1 MPVGELGPQNNGVYE
16 APGAGGGVGG
26 SLSEFEKLARQ
37 AKEHEIGHQ
46 IERSELILQLGNTD
60 EVLEEMRVEAFKAM
74 EDPNSEFENV
84 WLYEIAREAVGV
96 EKRAMKLQKPVAELY
111 ASSHPV
117 ARTLTSEDIRQHG
130 INRQEANDGVQG
142 WQLFP
147 GYAISSREVTIRIPS
162 QEVETTDENGKKVKQ
177 VFYQI
182 APASIGYFGVDS
194 ERTEVSKKLEMVVNE
209 MKSRYRLHELYSNMM
224 QASGSLKSMT
234 EIFFTG
240 LMYKMLPYDLMSVFR
255 APNIGEFEARTETE
269 AGFGKRVDKCLR
281 MIVLSC
287 RSEDVVKI
295 RNLKWIDPNNHNPS
309 KTREELM
316 APGWLEIFPTT
327 ADEKKWLGDVDAWE
341 SVENANFYQEIE
353 DGRRTGFG
361 VVGNIFNAGRTPR
374 NWDEYKDLMV
384 ELAEGDRAAVELAL
398 RYGKTMCII
407 QEEGGS
413 GDWERIEK
421 DDPGKGEVRGK
432 YKDKANEIG
441 NPVTDILAQVFNP
454 RRYWETQ
461 AGKYPSPVER
471 AIPDIPNFLA
481 NYLKMT
487 TFLTDKDNP
496 NSEVS
501 LWEAWWYGIT
511 DSRAGGK
518 VINPST
524 GKVVCN
530 MADRYFPWEDVGIYS
545 YRSMWLKIFFAARE
559 AERPSGIMAFLSAK
573 AWEDK
578 AALHP
583 ETWKTFR
590 AALDRGVSPLSQ
602 TDGIRSVYSSD
613 EIDEMKKD
621 LQKEIVCAAMEAMW
635 LSESDKPWIN
645 HSEERAI
652 PGSELK
658 DRRKMTGKEAIIV
671 AQRLANFPF
680 IFRFTIDSSNEG
692 TIEIEEKGK
701 WVTYKKIK
709 L

>member
-1 MPVGELGPQNNGVYE
+1 MPLSAEFPQVYE
-16 APGAGGGVGG
+16 SPNAGGGIGG
-26 SLSEFEKLARQ
+26 SLNEFEKLARQ
-37 AKEHEIGHQ
+37 AKEHEVGHQ
-46 IERSELILQLGNTD
+46 IERSELMLQLGNPD

-84 WLYEIAREAVGV
+84 WLYELAREAVGV

-111 ASSHPV
+111 GSSHPI
-117 ARTLTSEDIRQHG
+117 ARPLTPEDVRQHG
-130 INRQEANDGVQG
+130 VNWQEANDGVQG

-182 APASIGYFGVDS
+182 APASIGYFGVDT
-194 ERTEVSKKLEMVVNE
+194 ERREVSKKLDMVVNE

-224 QASGSLKSMT
+224 QASGNLKSMT

-255 APNIGEFEARTETE
+255 APNIGEFEAGTESE

-281 MIVLSC
+281 MIVLTC
-287 RSEDVVKI
+287 RSENVDKLKK
-295 RNLKWIDPNNHNPS
+295 LKWIDQNDHAKG
-309 KTREELM
+309 KT
-316 APGWLEIFPTT
+316 PGWLEIFPTNL
-327 ADEKKWLGDVDAWE
+327 DEKKWLGDVDSWDD
-341 SVENANFYQEIE
+341 VQNAIFYQEVE
-353 DGRRTGFG
+353 EGKRVGFG
-361 VVGNIFNAGRTPR
+361 AVGNIFNAGRTPQ
-374 NWDEYKDLMV
+374 NWDEYKDMMV

-413 GDWERIEK
+413 SDWERIEK
-421 DDPGKGEVRGK
+421 NDPEKSEVRGK

-454 RRYWETQ
+454 GRYWETQ
-461 AGKYPSPVER
+461 AGKYPSPVEK

-496 NSEVS
+496 DSEVS

-511 DSRAGGK
+511 DSRSGGK
-518 VINPST
+518 MINPST

-530 MADRYFPWEDVGIYS
+530 LADRHFPWESVGIYS

-590 AALDRGVSPLSQ
+590 AALDRGVSPLSK
-602 TDGIRSVYSSD
+602 TDGIRSIYSAD
-613 EIDEMKKD
+613 EIDKMKKD

-635 LSESDKPWIN
+635 LSDLNSLWIYNSDT
-645 HSEERAI
+645 RAV
-652 PGSELK
+652 PGASIK
-658 DRRKMTGKEAIIV
+658 DVGRMSGKDAVIV
-671 AQRLANFPF
+671 AQRKANFPYV
-680 IFRFTIDSSNEG
+680 FRLTVSANKLG
-692 TIEIEEKGK
+692 KIEIEEKGEWK
-701 WVTYKKIK
+701 IYKTIN